1 MDLLQELQQKN
12 NELSISIQT
21 LRKHGQALAQTEM
34 EYKSTLAKAVLKL
47 RADGLPATLIS
58 LVVYGEKE
66 VADKRLKRDIAKVMY
81 DANNEHINVTK
92 LQIRVIENQLQREYH
107 G

>member
-12 NELSISIQT
+12 SELSVSIQT
-21 LRKHGQALAQTEM
+21 LRKHGQALATAEM

-47 RADGLPATLIS
+47 RADNLPATLIN

-66 VADKRLKRDIAKVMY
+66 VAEKRLKRDIAKVMY

>member
-1 MDLLQELQQKN
+1 
-12 NELSISIQT
+12 
-21 LRKHGQALAQTEM
+21 M

-47 RADGLPATLIS
+47 RADNLPATLIN

>member
-21 LRKHGQALAQTEM
+21 LRKHGQALAQAEM

-47 RADGLPATLIS
+47 RSDGLPATLIS

-66 VADKRLKRDIAKVMY
+66 VAEKRLKRDIAKVMY
-81 DANNEHINVTK
+81 DTNNEHINVTK

>member
-21 LRKHGQALAQTEM
+21 LRKHGQALAQAEM
-34 EYKSTLAKAVLKL
+34 EYKSILAQAVLKL

-66 VADKRLKRDIAKVMY
+66 VAEKRLKRDIAKVMY

>member
-1 MDLLQELQQKN
+1 MDLLQELSIKN
-12 NELSISIQT
+12 QELSISIKT
-21 LRKHGQALAQTEM
+21 LREHGQALAYAEM
-34 EYKSTLAKAVLKL
+34 NYKTTISKAVLKL
-47 RADGLPATLIS
+47 RAEGLPATLIN

-66 VADKRLKRDIAKVMY
+66 VAEKRLKRDIAKVMY

-107 G
+107 S